1 MYVLPC
7 RPSFPPL
14 SHWPFFECFVCC
26 VSVCVQTNRLMYLIL
41 QPAWTYF
48 TSHGTPPFDPVP
60 AIDDAEAASLYVDAT
75 WAETASIGDKVDWY
89 SPAAE
94 KWVPAT
100 IVNVSPTHTEVLV
113 AAEGC
118 VETWVSVEDGLVA
131 PLGEGASRREAAL
144 AIAGIVSSEPAA
156 PVDESWR
163 AALKC
168 GVLCDAYSSVKTWY
182 ETIVLAER
190 TVGDV
195 QSVKVRDSSGCTDCC
210 RCWHSNYYFHVAL
223 NQAPPLP
230 D

>member
-1 MYVLPC
+1 
-7 RPSFPPL
+7 
-14 SHWPFFECFVCC
+14 
-26 VSVCVQTNRLMYLIL
+26 MYLIL

-48 TSHGTPPFDPVP
+48 TSHGMPPFDPVP

-75 WAETASIGDKVDWY
+75 WAETASIGDKIDWY

-94 KWVPAT
+94 KWVQAT
-100 IVNVSPTHTEVLV
+100 IMNVSPTHTEVSV
-113 AAEGC
+113 SAEGC

-163 AALKC
+163 ATLKC
-168 GVLCDAYSSVKTWY
+168 GALCDAYSSVKVWY

-195 QSVKVRDSSGCTDCC
+195 QSVKVAQCI
-210 RCWHSNYYFHVAL
+210 
-223 NQAPPLP
+223 
-230 D
+230 